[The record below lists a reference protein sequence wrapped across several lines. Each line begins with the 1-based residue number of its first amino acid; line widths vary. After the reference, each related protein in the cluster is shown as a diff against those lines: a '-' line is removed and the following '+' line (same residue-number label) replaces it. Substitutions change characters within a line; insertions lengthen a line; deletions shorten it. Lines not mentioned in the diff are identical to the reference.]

1 MYTLTMAASEPVR
14 KHERFD
20 LRATPTQAAV
30 IREAARETHR
40 TVTDF
45 VMETAFE
52 EARRVL
58 ADSSTFA
65 LKGREWR
72 IFNEILDRPAT
83 VKPRLAALLNPE
95 TPTAQ

>member
-1 MYTLTMAASEPVR
+1 MAINEPSR

-30 IREAARETHR
+30 IREAARETNR
-40 TVTDF
+40 TVTAF

-58 ADSSTFA
+58 ADSSTFV
-65 LKGREWR
+65 LKGREWQ
-72 IFNEILDRPAT
+72 IFNEILERPAT
-83 VKPRLAALLNPE
+83 VKPRLAVLLNSE
-95 TPTAQ
+95 AATDR